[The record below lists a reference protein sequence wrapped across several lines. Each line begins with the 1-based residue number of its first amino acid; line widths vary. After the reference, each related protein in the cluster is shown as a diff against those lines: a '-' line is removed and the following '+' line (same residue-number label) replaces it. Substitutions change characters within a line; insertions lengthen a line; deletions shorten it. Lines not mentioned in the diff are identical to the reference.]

1 MNYLKIRIT
10 CTYLVD
16 SHCERRDLKKKMDHS
31 LKKKNMN
38 MINHNN
44 DPVHSHGKTTLDFY
58 KNQFY

>member
-1 MNYLKIRIT
+1 MN
-10 CTYLVD
+10 
-16 SHCERRDLKKKMDHS
+16 SHCERRDLKKNGPL

>member
-1 MNYLKIRIT
+1 MN
-10 CTYLVD
+10 
-16 SHCERRDLKKKMDHS
+16 SHCERRDLKKKNGPL

-44 DPVHSHGKTTLDFY
+44 DPVHSHGKTTFDFY